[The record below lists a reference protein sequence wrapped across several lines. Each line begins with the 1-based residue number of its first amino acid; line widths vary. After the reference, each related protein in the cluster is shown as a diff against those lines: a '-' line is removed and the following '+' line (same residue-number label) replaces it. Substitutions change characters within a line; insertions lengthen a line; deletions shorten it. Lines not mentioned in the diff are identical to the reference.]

1 MGLTAMSLMHV
12 VAAMEWR
19 DDRATIFQHSTLANG
34 RFIALMLAV
43 IGLTFLVTTL
53 GGLQRIFGTVELG
66 GPQWRLCLLVTVGY
80 LALVELVK
88 LVLRRVKPEPAAA

>member
-19 DDRATIFQHSTLANG
+19 DDRVTIFRHSTLANG
-34 RFIALMLAV
+34 RFVALVLAV

-53 GGLQRIFGTVELG
+53 DGLQRIFGTVELG
-66 GPQWRLCLLVTVGY
+66 GPQWRVCLLVTVGY
-80 LALVELVK
+80 LALVEVVK
-88 LVLRRVKPEPAAA
+88 LVLRRVQPQGAAV